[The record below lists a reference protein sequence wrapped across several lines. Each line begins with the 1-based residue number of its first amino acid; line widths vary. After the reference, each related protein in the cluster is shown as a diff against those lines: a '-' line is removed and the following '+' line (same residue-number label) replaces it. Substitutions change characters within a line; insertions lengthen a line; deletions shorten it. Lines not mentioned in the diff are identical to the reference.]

1 MTRPRVS
8 GSSKSMMII
17 SPWAKVENRAIAVP
31 SGMIAVAKP
40 IAVMNTERHDI
51 VSVAAN
57 ATLYPPSGFFD
68 PNDPK
73 TSHTVNIRLGDYNDR
88 GDSSHQLKDTGPTVV
103 GAVAVAYGSPTAGVA
118 VKAVG
123 DKTVAGV
130 SKAFQSADPGTY
142 VGDIKIHV
150 DNDQNDHVSAIM
162 APNTNATDR
171 NHVNP
176 PMNSKSFQ
184 LNGPR
189 AEYWPKLAVLVH

>member
-1 MTRPRVS
+1 
-8 GSSKSMMII
+8 MMII

-88 GDSSHQLKDTGPTVV
+88 GDSRHQKAHPVVPGSSTYRGGGRNLKWGW
-103 GAVAVAYGSPTAGVA
+103 
-118 VKAVG
+118 
-123 DKTVAGV
+123 V
-130 SKAFQSADPGTY
+130 S
-142 VGDIKIHV
+142 
-150 DNDQNDHVSAIM
+150 
-162 APNTNATDR
+162 
-171 NHVNP
+171 
-176 PMNSKSFQ
+176 SFRV
-184 LNGPR
+184 P
-189 AEYWPKLAVLVH
+189 

>member
-1 MTRPRVS
+1 MLAPGPSADVVVAMY
-8 GSSKSMMII
+8 GSS
-17 SPWAKVENRAIAVP
+17 E
-31 SGMIAVAKP
+31 G
-40 IAVMNTERHDI
+40 
-51 VSVAAN
+51 
-57 ATLYPPSGFFD
+57 GFFD
-68 PNDPK
+68 HLMN
-73 TSHTVNIRLGDYNDR
+73 V
-88 GDSSHQLKDTGPTVV
+88 LKDTGPTVV

>member
-31 SGMIAVAKP
+31 SGMTAVAKP

-73 TSHTVNIRLGDYNDR
+73 NSHTVNIRLGDYNDR
-88 GDSSHQLKDTGPTVV
+88 GDSSHQEMR
-103 GAVAVAYGSPTAGVA
+103 
-118 VKAVG
+118 
-123 DKTVAGV
+123 KTSLLGLCWPRDRVPML
-130 SKAFQSADPGTY
+130 SSQC
-142 VGDIKIHV
+142 
-150 DNDQNDHVSAIM
+150 M
-162 APNTNATDR
+162 EAPREISSTI
-171 NHVNP
+171 
-176 PMNSKSFQ
+176 
-184 LNGPR
+184 L
-189 AEYWPKLAVLVH
+189 